1 MFAKNISFIT
11 LEKREFF
18 SVKIQ
23 TKIGRWGGSTS
34 QWRCGG
40 VVALQTAEAVVLGSN
55 LAFLTVEKL
64 RRQADSLCLL

>member
-1 MFAKNISFIT
+1 MAQRVNGDVRAHS
-11 LEKREFF
+11 
-18 SVKIQ
+18 
-23 TKIGRWGGSTS
+23 
-34 QWRCGG
+34 GG